1 MAHLE
6 ATTPVDCQYGRRLL
20 DDVAAV
26 GLVDTAADGRCPIV
40 RGGTPPAAHFMRLT
54 LDKLKPTLLADRTV
68 TAAEYADAVAVL
80 DDPAATIVMPM
91 TVAAWGRRP

>member
-1 MAHLE
+1 
-6 ATTPVDCQYGRRLL
+6 
-20 DDVAAV
+20 
-26 GLVDTAADGRCPIV
+26 
-40 RGGTPPAAHFMRLT
+40 
-54 LDKLKPTLLADRTV
+54 V